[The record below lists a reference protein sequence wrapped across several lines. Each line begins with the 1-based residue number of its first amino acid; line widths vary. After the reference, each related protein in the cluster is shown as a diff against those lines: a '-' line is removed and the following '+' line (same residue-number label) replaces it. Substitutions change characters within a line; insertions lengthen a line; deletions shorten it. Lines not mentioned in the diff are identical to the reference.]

1 MINIL
6 PVTVK
11 FLTQLYI
18 EGEDSYTIE
27 DEDKMTSVEVYR
39 KKYSL
44 SQEAINSFEQIHDEW
59 ELSICEKYPHDALVG
74 GENFTIWNVK
84 NPILSNK
91 SFTKKA

>member
-1 MINIL
+1 MNII
-6 PVTVK
+6 PFTVN

-39 KKYSL
+39 KKYIL

-74 GENFTIWNVK
+74 GENLTIWN
-84 NPILSNK
+84 
-91 SFTKKA
+91 

>member
-1 MINIL
+1 MN
-6 PVTVK
+6 
-11 FLTQLYI
+11 FLTHLYI

-39 KKYSL
+39 KKYIL

-74 GENFTIWNVK
+74 GENLTIWN
-84 NPILSNK
+84 
-91 SFTKKA
+91 